1 MLYIYIYYMYYIHVY
16 YFRNYKKYFKNENY
30 KILLFKISILC
41 KYHMIIICIIYVI
54 LFLIF
59 KKN

>member
-1 MLYIYIYYMYYIHVY
+1 MYYIHVY